1 MTNSTHTHAALTFLG
16 HLDQS
21 ATATFNIETYIDV
34 PKGEQ
39 KPRPDPLLG
48 RYANLTVQQVEALL
62 PKLQAQN
69 EQGAG
74 IFITRNQ
81 CAGQRSELNITRVRG
96 VHADMDSFTKEQL
109 FTLTATLAPS
119 IVVESSPGRYQLYW
133 QLLENE
139 TLEKAEAK
147 AINQRLAEDHGAD
160 PAAVDV
166 SRLLRLPGFM
176 HMKYRDAGK
185 TPIVTA
191 NYHGLSYT
199 ADEIRK
205 AFPPLAT
212 RAAVN
217 PLPLERSSAPPSPF
231 EQSQINALAQCIASQ
246 HPELWAG
253 DWAKSMTATG
263 SKGYPSQSE
272 ADLALAG
279 HIGRALQ
286 TAGIGNELRHKFV
299 DAVFSMSELAK
310 TSKWQNRTDYR
321 DRTIRL
327 AVSGL
332 SPNLSPVALTSLQL
346 ESHGDV
352 RNAMAFAKLARH
364 QYLYISSRDKWLH
377 WHEGKWLLC
386 EQREHEAKAKE
397 VCGHILAA
405 AQAIFLQDQYR
416 GKKLVT
422 EAMAAHTLPRINAM
436 LGLTV
441 SEPDMATTENKLD
454 GDPYQLGVQNGI
466 VDLKTGR
473 HLYNQPEFRITRY
486 CNADYVED
494 ATCPQWL
501 KFLDD
506 IFLSDTATIDCVQRL
521 LGLTLLGLSN
531 EEVLVICYG
540 HGSNGK
546 SVFSN
551 VILTI
556 LGGYALTAPPSLLTA
571 RRKDDNGPRNDVAAL
586 AGSRY
591 VSINEMQAGDRLD
604 EQIVKMLAG
613 REPVSARFL
622 HQEFFEFLPSF
633 TPWLRTNHKP
643 IITGDDDGIWRRLA
657 LLPFDRKFSDE
668 EKDPVLESKLLSER
682 DGILLWMVNG
692 AQLYLK
698 DGICQSPK
706 MLSLRATYRSE
717 SDLLGQFLADKTIAN
732 PQGRV
737 IDSVL
742 YQAYKVWCED
752 NGLKNVPTAKSFTLR
767 LQERGHKKGKSG
779 ATRYYIGL
787 EMPGLACGIAQGVV
801 GRISTNSSISL

>member
-1 MTNSTHTHAALTFLG
+1 MTNTTHTHAALTFLG

-21 ATATFNIETYIDV
+21 ATATFNIETYSDV

-74 IFITRNQ
+74 IFVARNQ
-81 CAGQRSELNITRVRG
+81 CIGHRSEANVTRVRG
-96 VHADMDSFTKEQL
+96 VHADMDSFTEEQL
-109 FTLTATLAPS
+109 FALTATLAPS

-133 QLLENE
+133 QLSANE

-147 AINQRLAEDHGAD
+147 AINQCLAKHHGAD

-166 SRLLRLPGFM
+166 SRLLRFPGFNN
-176 HMKYRDAGK
+176 MKYRHAGQ

-191 NYHGLSYT
+191 NYHVVCYT
-199 ADEIRK
+199 AEEIRK
-205 AFPPLAT
+205 AFPPAVT
-212 RAAVN
+212 GTAVN
-217 PLPLERSSAPPSPF
+217 SLPLERPSAPPSPC

-253 DWAKSMTATG
+253 NWSNVITATG
-263 SKGYPSQSE
+263 AKGYPSQSE

-279 HIGRALQ
+279 HIARALQ
-286 TAGIGNELRHKFV
+286 TAGVGDELRHKFV
-299 DAVFSMSELAK
+299 DAVFIMSTLAR
-310 TSKWQNRTDYR
+310 TSKWQNRSDYR
-321 DRTIRL
+321 DRTIRA

-332 SPNLSPVALTSLQL
+332 SPNFGPVALTSLQL

-352 RNAMAFAKLARH
+352 KNAKAFAKLARH
-364 QYLYISSRDKWLH
+364 QYLYISSRDKWLR

-386 EQREHEAKAKE
+386 ELLEHEAKAKQ

-405 AQAIFLQDQYR
+405 AQAVFLQDQDR

-436 LGLTV
+436 LGLAV
-441 SEPDMATTENKLD
+441 SEPEMATTENKLD
-454 GDPYQLGVQNGI
+454 GDPYKLGVQNGI
-466 VDLKTGR
+466 VDLQTGR

-506 IFLSDTATIDCVQRL
+506 IFLSDAPTIKCVQRL
-521 LGLTLLGLSN
+521 LGLTLLGVSN
-531 EEVLVICYG
+531 EEVLIICYG

-551 VILTI
+551 VIHNI
-556 LGGYALTAPPSLLTA
+556 LGGYSVTAPASLLTA
-571 RRKDDNGPRNDVAAL
+571 RRNDDSGPRNDLAAL

-591 VSINEMQAGDRLD
+591 VSINEMQAGAKLD
-604 EQIVKMLAG
+604 DQIVKMIAG
-613 REPVSARFL
+613 REPIAARFL
-622 HQEFFEFLPSF
+622 HQEFFTFFPSF

-643 IITGDDDGIWRRLA
+643 IVTETDDGIWRRLA
-657 LLPFDRKFSDE
+657 LLPFDRKFIDT
-668 EKDPVLESKLLSER
+668 EKDPDLEKKLLSER
-682 DGILLWMVNG
+682 NGILRWMVDG

-698 DGICQSPK
+698 DGVCQSAK
-706 MLSLRATYRSE
+706 MLSERSTFRSE
-717 SDLLGQFLADKTIAN
+717 SDILGEFLADKTIAN

-737 IDSVL
+737 IDSTL
-742 YQAYKVWCED
+742 YHAYKMWCTD
-752 NGLKNVPTAKSFTLR
+752 NGQPPFTSKSFTQR
-767 LQERGHKKGKSG
+767 LAERGYRKAKSG

-787 EMPGLACGIAQGVV
+787 EMPGLAGGIAQGVV
-801 GRISTNSSISL
+801 GGIATNSSNSL